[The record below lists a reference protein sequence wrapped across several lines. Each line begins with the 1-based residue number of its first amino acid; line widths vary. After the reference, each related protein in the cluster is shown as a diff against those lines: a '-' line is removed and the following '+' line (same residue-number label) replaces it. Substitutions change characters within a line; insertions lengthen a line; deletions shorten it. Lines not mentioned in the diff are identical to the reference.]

1 MAELVHDPNREAR
14 SVTPC
19 PSQVKLN
26 CFYGTTGA
34 NAWPA
39 DRFPQR
45 AGTNSVNLVTG
56 NSWSRSVGRSGWAR
70 SGGRSRATCPNSYRY
85 QKLW

>member
-45 AGTNSVNLVTG
+45 AGANGVSPRRRQLPIAF
-56 NSWSRSVGRSGWAR
+56 SWAVQLERSTASEPSEFVQI
-70 SGGRSRATCPNSYRY
+70 PEVV
-85 QKLW
+85 